1 MKEIFKNM
9 MTPQISLF
17 LCFNEFRL
25 LQFLVYEAAAEAE
38 AEIRKRENVK
48 CKNVKMLKR

>member
-17 LCFNEFRL
+17 LRFNEFRL
-25 LQFLVYEAAAEAE
+25 LQFLVYEAAAEAIGDRDKE
-38 AEIRKRENVK
+38 KRKRQ
-48 CKNVKMLKR
+48 M

>member
-17 LCFNEFRL
+17 LRSNEFRL
-25 LQFLVYEAAAEAE
+25 LQFLVYEAVAAEAE
-38 AEIRKRENVK
+38 AIGDRDKEKRKRQ
-48 CKNVKMLKR
+48 M

>member
-25 LQFLVYEAAAEAE
+25 LQFLVHEVAAEAIGDRDKE
-38 AEIRKRENVK
+38 KRKRQ
-48 CKNVKMLKR
+48 M